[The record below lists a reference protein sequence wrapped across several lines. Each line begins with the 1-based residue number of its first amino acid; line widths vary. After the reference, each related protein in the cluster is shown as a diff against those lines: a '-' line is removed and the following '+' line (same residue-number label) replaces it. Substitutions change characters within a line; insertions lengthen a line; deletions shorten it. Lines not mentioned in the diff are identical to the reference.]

1 MPSRLLIAFA
11 LSFILHGVLLL
22 PDVFKRLAAPSRPAA
37 LQATLRMPPV
47 TPPPADTL
55 LKNTLD
61 ESSEKA
67 RSEPTPPPP
76 KASPPVKTSPPQK
89 MPAKQN
95 VQAAQRKLSQHLFYP
110 PEAVARG
117 IQGEVRLI
125 LRLSPSGT
133 IEDVAVAAS
142 SGHAILDNAAIRAAY
157 AMGQLAGGNGRE
169 LILPV
174 IFRLQ

>member
-22 PDVFKRLAAPSRPAA
+22 PDVFKRLAAPPRPSA

-47 TPPPADTL
+47 VPAPPPTDTL

-61 ESSEKA
+61 AAGEKA
-67 RSEPTPPPP
+67 HAEPPPPPP
-76 KASPPVKTSPPQK
+76 KASPTPKA
-89 MPAKQN
+89 PARQN

-125 LRLSPSGT
+125 LRLSATGA

-157 AMGQLAGGNGRE
+157 AMGQLPGGNGRE